1 MGKVVIVTGASR
13 GIGAATAKLLGSN
26 DYKVCVN
33 YLSDKNAADR
43 VCASIADNG
52 GVAFAHKA
60 DVSDEA
66 QVLDMFEYVREQWG
80 EVTHLVNNV
89 GVLFTKTEL
98 INVSAERFTKV
109 LNTNVLSAF
118 LCSKAFVKQ
127 SVAGGAIVNVS
138 SIASRTGAPFEYVD
152 YATSKGAMDSFT
164 KGLSLELATKNIRV
178 NSVRPGF
185 IKTDIHADGGE
196 PGRVER
202 LSSQIPMQRG
212 GTADEVAQAIAW
224 LLSPQSSYVTGSF
237 IDLAGGK

>member
-1 MGKVVIVTGASR
+1 MSKVVIVTGASR
-13 GIGAATAKLLGSN
+13 GIGAATANLLGNSG
-26 DYKVCVN
+26 YKVCVN
-33 YLSDKNAADR
+33 YLSDKKAADS
-43 VCASIADNG
+43 VCASIAESG

-66 QVLDMFEYVREQWG
+66 QVLKMFECVNCQWG

-89 GVLFTKTEL
+89 GILFTKTEL

-127 SVAGGAIVNVS
+127 NGKGGAIVNVS

-152 YATSKGAMDSFT
+152 YATSKGAMDSLT
-164 KGLSLELATKNIRV
+164 KGLSLELAAKNIRV

-185 IKTDIHADGGE
+185 IKTDIHANGGE

-202 LSSQIPMQRG
+202 LRSQIPMQRG

-224 LLSPQSSYVTGSF
+224 LLSSQSSYVTGSF
-237 IDLAGGK
+237 VDLAGGK

>member
-1 MGKVVIVTGASR
+1 
-13 GIGAATAKLLGSN
+13 
-26 DYKVCVN
+26 
-33 YLSDKNAADR
+33 
-43 VCASIADNG
+43 
-52 GVAFAHKA
+52 
-60 DVSDEA
+60 
-66 QVLDMFEYVREQWG
+66 
-80 EVTHLVNNV
+80 V

-164 KGLSLELATKNIRV
+164 KGLSLELAAKNIRV

-185 IKTDIHADGGE
+185 IKTDIHADG
-196 PGRVER
+196 
-202 LSSQIPMQRG
+202 
-212 GTADEVAQAIAW
+212 ADEVAQAIAW

>member
-1 MGKVVIVTGASR
+1 M
-13 GIGAATAKLLGSN
+13 
-26 DYKVCVN
+26 
-33 YLSDKNAADR
+33 
-43 VCASIADNG
+43 
-52 GVAFAHKA
+52 
-60 DVSDEA
+60 
-66 QVLDMFEYVREQWG
+66 
-80 EVTHLVNNV
+80 
-89 GVLFTKTEL
+89 
-98 INVSAERFTKV
+98 
-109 LNTNVLSAF
+109 LSAF

-127 SVAGGAIVNVS
+127 NVAGGAIVNVS

-164 KGLSLELATKNIRV
+164 KGLSLELAAKNIRV